1 MLILKNDVEIN
12 SIEGI
17 ELRQLLTSRRK
28 QLNSDLYLMENHD
41 SVDDLERAIGFPV
54 MTNIFDGVRYPVP
67 DFIPCCEVLED
78 HGFCYE
84 LLYVLING
92 GDGIIVFIPK
102 TVRDG
107 ALLSMCASVSFRRTI
122 NFNAS

>member
-1 MLILKNDVEIN
+1 MLILKNADEIN
-12 SIEGI
+12 SIEGV

-28 QLNSDLYLMENHD
+28 QLKGHLYILEND
-41 SVDDLERAIGFPV
+41 DTADDLERAIGFPV
-54 MTNIFDGVRYPVP
+54 MTNIFDGVRYPDP
-67 DFIPCCEVLED
+67 DFVPCCEALDD

-84 LLYVLING
+84 LLYLLSDG
-92 GDGIIVFIPK
+92 DDGIIIFIPK